1 SSMSDDEREINP
13 YERWGIDPLGGPE
26 AITRRMRELAED
38 APDEETKKAIRA
50 AWEEL
55 TLHPA
60 RRLRAAL
67 FAHPDSRAGA
77 GAPPPRPKRVSAA
90 PIELAL
96 ADLVLR
102 PDVLGAL
109 DADADELPDVPF
121 DDDPILRD

>member
-1 SSMSDDEREINP
+1 MSDEREINP

-26 AITRRMRELAED
+26 AITRRMRELVED
-38 APDEETKKAIRA
+38 APDEETKKAMRA

-67 FAHPDSRAGA
+67 FAHPDSHGAA
-77 GAPPPRPKRVSAA
+77 GAPPPRPSRVTAP
-90 PIELAL
+90 PIELVL

-109 DADADELPDVPF
+109 DADADELPDVSVE
-121 DDDPILRD
+121 DDPILRE